1 MDMIKSLRQICLE
14 KYGENFIKEY
24 DMLGSGEPI
33 GDLYYTIIF
42 LEKLEEAREIY
53 HNQKII
59 KFKNFI
65 LERFK

>member
-1 MDMIKSLRQICLE
+1 MIKSLRQICLE

-33 GDLYYTIIF
+33 GDLYYTIVF
-42 LEKLEEAREIY
+42 LDKMEEARKIY
-53 HNQKII
+53 NNQGII
-59 KFKNFI
+59 KFKNFV

>member
-1 MDMIKSLRQICLE
+1 MTKSLRQICLE

-33 GDLYYTIIF
+33 GNFYYTIIF
-42 LEKLEEAREIY
+42 LDKIEEARKIY
-53 HNQKII
+53 DNQKII

-65 LERFK
+65 LKRFK

>member
-33 GDLYYTIIF
+33 GDLYYTILF
-42 LEKLEEAREIY
+42 LDKIEEAREIY
-53 HNQKII
+53 NNQKII
-59 KFKNFI
+59 KFKKFCI
-65 LERFK
+65 RKI